1 MTATVSVPLKS
12 VSDTLTARIA
22 SKLRTRDQWR
32 NVSLYI
38 DILYREVYI
47 ACVTH
52 AEGALAGRLQPLHLA
67 QPAACLH

>member
-1 MTATVSVPLKS
+1 MSIICSIESNLLEALFVTATVSVPLIS

-38 DILYREVYI
+38 DML
-47 ACVTH
+47 
-52 AEGALAGRLQPLHLA
+52 
-67 QPAACLH
+67 